1 MELQD
6 LANTYESTEDLG
18 ASQTALRE
26 IVGWMLGK
34 TSTQISE
41 AIDALSNSATT
52 KNKLSSLM
60 WTNGIVL
67 FANGE

>member
-6 LANTYESTEDLG
+6 LANTYESAEDLV
-18 ASQTALRE
+18 ARQTALRE

-34 TSTQISE
+34 TLTQISGD
-41 AIDALSNSATT
+41 IDALSNSVST
-52 KNKLSSLM
+52 KNSLSQLVLA
-60 WTNGIVL
+60 NRIFL